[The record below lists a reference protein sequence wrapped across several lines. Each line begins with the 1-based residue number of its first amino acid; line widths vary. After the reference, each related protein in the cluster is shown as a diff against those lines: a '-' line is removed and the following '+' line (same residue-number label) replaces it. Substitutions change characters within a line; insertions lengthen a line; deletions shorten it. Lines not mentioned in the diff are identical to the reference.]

1 MKTINKIFL
10 VVCSLRVMMKS
21 CFNILLI
28 LSLTHSWSQE
38 VSSLYKTKKLA
49 VKDSIRIDSVSINPS
64 NFSISNLKN
73 ETIPFSSYTIDF
85 ENALLT
91 FNTRVQT
98 DSIKISYLS
107 YPQFLTKTYQ
117 ELDERIIVN
126 STGNLQNLYK
136 LSQPNSNRVTVPFD
150 GLASSGSISRGVTI
164 GNNQNSV
171 LNSELDLQISGKL
184 NDKVTLRASIQ
195 DSNIPLQESGYSQR
209 LDEFDQVFIEVFSE
223 RWRIRA
229 GDIDLKNS
237 QSYFSQFSKRIQGLS
252 LTANFKNED
261 SEFTSFA
268 AGALVRGQFSSS
280 QFVGQEGNQGP
291 YKLVGPNNELY
302 VLVVSGSETVYVN
315 GIPLERGATEDYI
328 IDYNAGEVIFN
339 ATYPITSEMRITV
352 DYQYSERNYS
362 RFIGYAGSHYK
373 NDKWTLGVSV
383 YNENDLKN
391 QPLQQ
396 SLNSEQVAILSNA
409 GDDTALMIAPSAT
422 PEAYNENRILY
433 KKSTENGVEFFEFS
447 NNPEDELYLVKF
459 TAVGSQQGNYK
470 IRSSNAI
477 SNIYEYVAPI
487 SGVKQGDFEPI
498 VQLVAPVKLQV
509 AVVNGAFKPN
519 EKTAVE
525 FEFATSKNDL
535 NLFSSVDDEND
546 TGVAGQLSIK
556 HQFLKTAGDWTLDL
570 TSDIDYIQSDFRM
583 IERLYRPEFNRDWNI
598 EAPLGNQ
605 IITDLGDQVFTVTGT
620 QFSHPE
626 KGALKYEFQHLN
638 YNKNYKGNR
647 HVFYSNL
654 NLERF
659 QFYSNSSLLET
670 DDIHLNSFF
679 YRSDNR
685 LKYSYNKGWSGVEFS
700 TEHNEKKDIEL
711 NQLDPISQKFQ
722 AYEVFTGIGDS
733 TKVFVKLGYM
743 HRTNDSLQKNRL
755 TKVNTSNTYY
765 LDSKWIQTQKTNLS
779 LYANYRV
786 FKSTNASAPLQK
798 SINSRLQYSQKL
810 ANNGIHWNTLFETNA
825 GRLPRQDFTY
835 VEVEPGQGSFVW
847 FDYNE
852 NGIQELEEFE
862 IAQFQDQA
870 TYVRVLLPN
879 QVYLRTHQN
888 KLSQSLTLNPI
899 QWANSPQA
907 SKRFW
912 SHFYNQTSLLID
924 RKDINNSA
932 SIRLNPFHSN
942 AEDQLALQ
950 SNFRNQLFYNR
961 GKQHYTVSYSYSESK
976 ARNTLSFGYVE
987 QETFSHQVNILH
999 KIKEQWLLSLQTN
1012 LDENFSASE
1021 NFSSKNFQLKES
1033 LLNPKVSYLLDDNK
1047 RFDVYYQY
1055 QNKKNSIGDMEQL
1068 TQEKYG
1074 VSFMLT
1080 QNQKAAI
1087 SGEFNYFSNEFSG
1100 ISNTP
1105 VAYQMMEGLQP
1116 GTNFTWSLI
1125 AQKKLTKFLDLNLN
1139 YFGRKS
1145 ETSRTIH
1152 TGTVQLKAYF

>member
-1 MKTINKIFL
+1 MKY
-10 VVCSLRVMMKS
+10 
-21 CFNILLI
+21 CFTILLLI
-28 LSLTHSWSQE
+28 SFTHSWSQE
-38 VSSLYKTKKLA
+38 VSSLYRTKKLA
-49 VKDSIRIDSVSINPS
+49 VSGILQIDSVSINPS
-64 NFSISNLKN
+64 NFSVSNLKN
-73 ETIPFSSYTIDF
+73 ETISPSLYTIDF

-91 FNTRVQT
+91 FPNTLET
-98 DSIKISYLS
+98 DSIVVTYLS
-107 YPQFLTKTYQ
+107 YPSFITKTYQ
-117 ELDERIIVN
+117 ELDEGIIVN
-126 STGNLQNLYK
+126 STGNLQKLYQ
-136 LSQPNSNRVTVPFD
+136 LSQPSSKRVVLPFD
-150 GLASSGSISRGVTI
+150 GLVSSGSISRGVTI

-195 DSNIPLQESGYSQR
+195 DSNIPLQESGYSQQ

-223 RWRIRA
+223 RWGIRA
-229 GDIDLKNS
+229 GDIDLEDT
-237 QSYFSQFSKRIQGLS
+237 QSYFSKFSKRVQGLS
-252 LTANFKNED
+252 LTTNFKNED
-261 SEFTSFA
+261 SEFTAFA
-268 AGALVRGQFSSS
+268 SGALVRGQFSSS

-315 GIPLERGATEDYI
+315 GIPLQRGATEDYI
-328 IDYNAGEVIFN
+328 IDYNAGELIFN
-339 ATYPITSEMRITV
+339 ATYPINSEMRITV

-362 RFIGYAGSHYK
+362 RFIGYAGSRYK
-373 NDKWTLGVSV
+373 NKKWTLGVSV

-409 GDDTALMIAPSAT
+409 GDDQTLMTAPSAT

-433 KKSTENGVEFFEFS
+433 QKVIDNGVEVFEFS
-447 NNPEDELYLVKF
+447 NNAEDELYLVNF
-459 TAVGSQQGNYK
+459 TAVGSMQGNYK
-470 IRSSNAI
+470 ITSSNAI

-487 SGVKQGDFEPI
+487 AGIKQGDFEPI

-519 EKTAVE
+519 EKTAIE
-525 FEFATSKNDL
+525 FEFAASKNDL
-535 NLFSSVDDEND
+535 NLYSSLDDEND
-546 TGVAGQLSIK
+546 TGVAGQLSID
-556 HQFLKTAGDWTLDL
+556 HQLLKTAGDWTLDV
-570 TSDIDYIQSDFRM
+570 TSDIDYVQSDFRT
-583 IERLYRPEFNRDWNI
+583 IQRLYRPEFNRDWNV
-598 EAPLGNQ
+598 EPLTGNQ
-605 IITDLGDQVFTVTGT
+605 SVPNLGDQVFAVAGAK
-620 QFSHPE
+620 FSHAQ
-626 KGALKYEFQHLN
+626 KGTFNYQFQHLN
-638 YNKNYKGNR
+638 YKDNYEGRR
-647 HVFYSNL
+647 HVLFTKL
-654 NLERF
+654 NLKRF
-659 QFYSNSSLLET
+659 QFYTNSSILET
-670 DDIHLNSFF
+670 DGFNSNSMF

-685 LKYSYNKGWSGVEFS
+685 LKYSYQKGWSGVKFS
-700 TEHNEKKDIEL
+700 TEHNEKKDVVL

-733 TKVFVKLGYM
+733 TKVFVKLGYI
-743 HRTNDSLQKNRL
+743 HRVNDSIQNNRL
-755 TKVNTSNTYY
+755 AKVNASDTYY
-765 LDSKWIQTQKTNLS
+765 LDSKWIQTQNTNLS

-786 FKSTNASAPLQK
+786 FKSTNASTATQK

-810 ANNGIHWNTLFETNA
+810 VNNLIHWNTLFETNA
-825 GRLPRQDFTY
+825 GRLPQQDFTY

-862 IAQFQDQA
+862 IAQFQDLA

-879 QVYLRTHQN
+879 QVYIPTHQN

-899 QWANSPQA
+899 QWANSTQA

-912 SHFYNQTSLLID
+912 SHFYNQTSFLID
-924 RKDINNSA
+924 RKDKNNSA
-932 SIRLNPFHSN
+932 SIRLNPFHSTS
-942 AEDQLALQ
+942 EDQLALQ

-961 GKQHYTVSYSYSESK
+961 GKQHYTVSYSYSESN
-976 ARNTLSFGYVE
+976 ARNVLSFGYVE
-987 QETFSHQVNILH
+987 QETFSHQLNFSHI
-999 KIKEQWLLSLQTN
+999 IQEQWLLNLQTN
-1012 LDENFSASE
+1012 LDKNKSASQ
-1021 NFSSKNFQLKES
+1021 NFSSKNYQLNET
-1033 LLNPKVSYLLDDNK
+1033 LLNPKLSYLLDDNK
-1047 RFDVYYQY
+1047 RFDVYYQH
-1055 QNKKNSIGDMEQL
+1055 QKKDNSIGGLEQL

-1074 VSFMLT
+1074 VSFTLT

-1087 SGEFNYFSNEFSG
+1087 TGEFNYFSNDFSG
-1100 ISNTP
+1100 NANTP

-1125 AQKKLTKFLDLNLN
+1125 AQKKLTKFLDLNIN

>member
-28 LSLTHSWSQE
+28 LSFTHSWSQE

-447 NNPEDELYLVKF
+447 NNPDDELFLVKF

-487 SGVKQGDFEPI
+487 AGVKQGDFEPI
-498 VQLVAPVKLQV
+498 VQLIAPVKLQV

-626 KGALKYEFQHLN
+626 KGALKYELQHLN

-670 DDIHLNSFF
+670 DDIHSNSFF

-743 HRTNDSLQKNRL
+743 HRTNDSLQKNSL

-987 QETFSHQVNILH
+987 QETFSHQLNFLH

-1055 QNKKNSIGDMEQL
+1055 QNKKNSIGYMEQL

>member
-1 MKTINKIFL
+1 M
-10 VVCSLRVMMKS
+10 
-21 CFNILLI
+21 
-28 LSLTHSWSQE
+28 
-38 VSSLYKTKKLA
+38 
-49 VKDSIRIDSVSINPS
+49 D
-64 NFSISNLKN
+64 
-73 ETIPFSSYTIDF
+73 
-85 ENALLT
+85 
-91 FNTRVQT
+91 T
-98 DSIKISYLS
+98 DSIVVTYLS
-107 YPQFLTKTYQ
+107 YPSFITKTYQ

-126 STGNLQNLYK
+126 STGNLQKLYQ
-136 LSQPNSNRVTVPFD
+136 LSQPSSKRVVLPFD
-150 GLASSGSISRGVTI
+150 GLVSSGSISRGVTI

-195 DSNIPLQESGYSQR
+195 DSNIPLQESGYSQQ

-223 RWRIRA
+223 RWGIRA
-229 GDIDLKNS
+229 GDIDLEDT
-237 QSYFSQFSKRIQGLS
+237 QSYFSKFSKRVQGLS
-252 LTANFKNED
+252 LTTNFKNED
-261 SEFTSFA
+261 SELTAFA
-268 AGALVRGQFSSS
+268 SGALVRGQFSTS

-362 RFIGYAGSHYK
+362 RFIGYAGSRYK
-373 NDKWTLGVSV
+373 NEKWTLGVSA

-409 GDDTALMIAPSAT
+409 GDDQTLMTAPSAT

-433 KKSTENGVEFFEFS
+433 KKITDNGVEVFEFS
-447 NNPEDELYLVKF
+447 NNAEDELYLVNF
-459 TAVGSQQGNYK
+459 TAVGSMQGNYK
-470 IRSSNAI
+470 ITSSNAI
-477 SNIYEYVAPI
+477 SNIYEYIAPVA
-487 SGVKQGDFEPI
+487 GVKQGAFEPI

-519 EKTAVE
+519 EKTAIE
-525 FEFATSKNDL
+525 FEFAASKNDL
-535 NLFSSVDDEND
+535 NLYSSLGDDNNI
-546 TGVAGQLSIK
+546 GVAGQLSMD
-556 HQFLKTAGDWTLDL
+556 HQLLQTAGSWTLDV
-570 TSDIDYIQSDFRM
+570 TSDIDYVQSDFRT
-583 IERLYRPEFNRDWNI
+583 IQRLYRPEFNRDWNV
-598 EAPLGNQ
+598 EPLTGNQ
-605 IITDLGDQVFTVTGT
+605 SVPNLGDQVFAVAGAK
-620 QFSHPE
+620 FSHAQ
-626 KGALKYEFQHLN
+626 KGTFNYQFQHLN
-638 YNKNYKGNR
+638 YKDNYEGSR
-647 HVFYSNL
+647 HVFFTKL

-659 QFYSNSSLLET
+659 QFYSNSSFLET
-670 DDIHLNSFF
+670 DGFNSNSMF
-679 YRSDNR
+679 YRSENR
-685 LKYSYNKGWSGVEFS
+685 LKYSYKKGWSGVKFS
-700 TEHNEKKDIEL
+700 TEHNEKKDVAL
-711 NQLDPISQKFQ
+711 NQLDPVSQKFQ

-743 HRTNDSLQKNRL
+743 HRINDSIQNNRL
-755 TKVNTSNTYY
+755 GKVNASDTYY
-765 LDSKWIQTQKTNLS
+765 LDSKWIQTQNTNLS

-786 FKSTNASAPLQK
+786 FKSTNVSTSTQK

-810 ANNGIHWNTLFETNA
+810 ANNLIYWNTLFETNA
-825 GRLPRQDFTY
+825 GRLPQQDFTY

-879 QVYLRTHQN
+879 QVYIRTHQN

-899 QWANSPQA
+899 QWANSTQA

-912 SHFYNQTSLLID
+912 SHFYNQTSFLID
-924 RKDINNSA
+924 RKDKNNSA
-932 SIRLNPFHSN
+932 SIRLNPFHSTE
-942 AEDQLALQ
+942 EDQLALQ

-961 GKQHYTVSYSYSESK
+961 GKQHYTVSYSYSESN
-976 ARNTLSFGYVE
+976 ARNVLSFGFVE
-987 QETFSHQVNILH
+987 QETFSHQFNFSH
-999 KIKEQWLLSLQTN
+999 KIQEQWLLNLQSN
-1012 LDENFSASE
+1012 LDKNKSASE
-1021 NFSSKNFQLKES
+1021 NFSSKNYQLNET
-1033 LLNPKVSYLLDDNK
+1033 LLNPKLSYLLDDNK
-1047 RFDVYYQY
+1047 RFDVYYQH
-1055 QNKKNSIGDMEQL
+1055 QKKDNAIGDLEQL

-1074 VSFMLT
+1074 VSFTLT

-1087 SGEFNYFSNEFSG
+1087 TGEFNYFSNDFSG
-1100 ISNTP
+1100 NANTP

>member
-1 MKTINKIFL
+1 
-10 VVCSLRVMMKS
+10 MMKY
-21 CFNILLI
+21 CFTILLI
-28 LSLTHSWSQE
+28 LSFAHSWSQE
-38 VSSLYKTKKLA
+38 ESSLYRTKTLP
-49 VKDSIRIDSVSINPS
+49 VKDSIQIDSVSINPS
-64 NFSISNLKN
+64 KFFISNLKN
-73 ETIPFSSYTIDF
+73 EVIPSSLYTIDF

-91 FNTRVQT
+91 FDTIVQT
-98 DSIKISYLS
+98 DSIKITYLS
-107 YPQFLTKTYQ
+107 YPRFLTKTYQ

-136 LSQPNSNRVTVPFD
+136 LSQPNSNRVMVPFD

-195 DSNIPLQESGYSQR
+195 DSNIPLQESGYSQQ

-237 QSYFSQFSKRIQGLS
+237 QSYFSQFSKRVQGLS
-252 LTANFKNED
+252 LITNFKNED
-261 SEFTSFA
+261 SEFTAFT
-268 AGALVRGQFSSS
+268 AGALVRGQFSTS

-291 YKLVGPNNELY
+291 YKLKGPNNELY

-315 GIPLERGATEDYI
+315 GIPLKRGANEDYI

-362 RFIGYAGSHYK
+362 RFIGYAGSRYK
-373 NDKWTLGVSV
+373 NEKWRLGVSV

-396 SLNSEQVAILSNA
+396 SLNSEQVEILSNA
-409 GDDTALMIAPSAT
+409 GDDPALMIAPSAI
-422 PEAYNENRILY
+422 PEVYNENRILY
-433 KKSTENGVEFFEFS
+433 KKSTNNGVEIFEFS
-447 NNPEDELYLVKF
+447 NNPEDELYLVNF
-459 TAVGSQQGNYK
+459 TAVGSQQGNYRIK
-470 IRSSNAI
+470 SSNAI
-477 SNIYEYVAPI
+477 SNIYEYIAPI

-509 AVVNGAFKPN
+509 AVVNGAFQPN
-519 EKTAVE
+519 EKTSVE
-525 FEFATSKNDL
+525 FEFAASNNDL
-535 NLFSSVDDEND
+535 NLYSSLGNEND

-556 HQFLKTAGDWTLDL
+556 HQLLKTVKNWVLDVN
-570 TSDIDYIQSDFRM
+570 SDIDYVQEDFRN
-583 IERLYRPEFNRDWNI
+583 IEGLYNPEFNRDWNI
-598 EAPLGNQ
+598 EAPVGNQ
-605 IITDLGDQVFTVTGT
+605 IVSDLGDQVFATAGA

-626 KGALKYEFQHLN
+626 KGELTYQFQHLN
-638 YNKNYKGNR
+638 YKNTYEGSR
-647 HVFYSNL
+647 QVVFTKL

-659 QFYSNSSLLET
+659 QIYSNSSLLET
-670 DDIHLNSFF
+670 DGLNSNSVF

-700 TEHNEKKDIEL
+700 TEHNEKKDVEL

-743 HRTNDSLQKNRL
+743 HRINDSLQNNRL
-755 TKVNTSNTYY
+755 SKVNTSNTYY

-786 FKSTNASAPLQK
+786 FKSTNTSAPLQK

-810 ANNGIHWNTLFETNA
+810 ANNGIYWNTLFETNA

-899 QWANSPQA
+899 QWVNSPQA
-907 SKRFW
+907 SKRFLA
-912 SHFYNQTSLLID
+912 HFYNQTSYLID
-924 RKDINNSA
+924 RKDINNST

-961 GKQHYTVSYSYSESK
+961 GKQHYTISYSYSESK

-987 QETFSHQVNILH
+987 QETFSHQLNFLH

-1012 LDENFSASE
+1012 LDKNFSASE
-1021 NFSSKNFQLKES
+1021 NFSSKNYQLKES

-1047 RFDVYYQY
+1047 RFDIYYQY
-1055 QNKKNSIGDMEQL
+1055 QNKNNSIGDMEQL

-1087 SGEFNYFSNEFSG
+1087 TGEFNYFSNEFSG
-1100 ISNTP
+1100 NSNTP

>member
-1 MKTINKIFL
+1 
-10 VVCSLRVMMKS
+10 MMKY
-21 CFNILLI
+21 CFTILLLI
-28 LSLTHSWSQE
+28 SFTHSWSQE
-38 VSSLYKTKKLA
+38 VSSLYRTKKLA
-49 VKDSIRIDSVSINPS
+49 VSGILQIDSVSINPS

-73 ETIPFSSYTIDF
+73 ETISPSLYTIDF

-91 FNTRVQT
+91 FPNTLET
-98 DSIKISYLS
+98 DSIVVTYLS
-107 YPQFLTKTYQ
+107 YPSFITKTYQ
-117 ELDERIIVN
+117 ELDEGIIVN
-126 STGNLQNLYK
+126 STGNLQKLYQ
-136 LSQPNSNRVTVPFD
+136 LSQPSSKRVVLPFD
-150 GLASSGSISRGVTI
+150 GLVSSGSISRGVTI

-195 DSNIPLQESGYSQR
+195 DSNIPLQESGYSQQ

-223 RWRIRA
+223 RWGIRA
-229 GDIDLKNS
+229 GDIDLEDT
-237 QSYFSQFSKRIQGLS
+237 QSYFSKFSKRVQGLS
-252 LTANFKNED
+252 LTTNFKNED
-261 SEFTSFA
+261 SEFTAFA
-268 AGALVRGQFSSS
+268 SGALVRGQFSSS

-315 GIPLERGATEDYI
+315 GIPLQRGATEDYI
-328 IDYNAGEVIFN
+328 IDYNAGELIFN
-339 ATYPITSEMRITV
+339 ATYPINSEMRITV

-362 RFIGYAGSHYK
+362 RFIGYAGSRYK
-373 NDKWTLGVSV
+373 NKKWTLGVSV

-409 GDDTALMIAPSAT
+409 GDDQTLMTAPSAT

-433 KKSTENGVEFFEFS
+433 QKVIDNGVEVFEFS
-447 NNPEDELYLVKF
+447 NNAEDELYLVNF
-459 TAVGSQQGNYK
+459 TAVGSMQGNYK
-470 IRSSNAI
+470 ITSSNAI

-487 SGVKQGDFEPI
+487 AGIKQGDFEPI

-519 EKTAVE
+519 EKTAIE
-525 FEFATSKNDL
+525 FEFAASKNDL
-535 NLFSSVDDEND
+535 NLYSSLDDEND
-546 TGVAGQLSIK
+546 TGVAGQLSID
-556 HQFLKTAGDWTLDL
+556 HQLLKTAGDWTLDV
-570 TSDIDYIQSDFRM
+570 TSDIDYVQSDFRT
-583 IERLYRPEFNRDWNI
+583 IQRLYRPEFNRDWNV
-598 EAPLGNQ
+598 EPLTGNQ
-605 IITDLGDQVFTVTGT
+605 SVPNLGDQVFAVAGAK
-620 QFSHPE
+620 FSHAQ
-626 KGALKYEFQHLN
+626 KGTFNYQFQHLN
-638 YNKNYKGNR
+638 YKDNYEGRR
-647 HVFYSNL
+647 HVLFTKL
-654 NLERF
+654 NLKRF
-659 QFYSNSSLLET
+659 QFYTNSSILET
-670 DDIHLNSFF
+670 DGFNSNSMF

-685 LKYSYNKGWSGVEFS
+685 LKYSYQKGWSGVKFS
-700 TEHNEKKDIEL
+700 TEHNEKKDVVL

-733 TKVFVKLGYM
+733 TKVFVKLGYI
-743 HRTNDSLQKNRL
+743 HRVNDSIQNNRL
-755 TKVNTSNTYY
+755 AKVNASDTYY
-765 LDSKWIQTQKTNLS
+765 LDSKWIQTQNTNLS

-786 FKSTNASAPLQK
+786 FKSTNASTATQK

-810 ANNGIHWNTLFETNA
+810 VNNLIHWNTLFETNA
-825 GRLPRQDFTY
+825 GRLPQQDFTY

-862 IAQFQDQA
+862 IAQFQDLA

-879 QVYLRTHQN
+879 QVYIPTHQN

-899 QWANSPQA
+899 QWANSTQA

-912 SHFYNQTSLLID
+912 SHFYNQTSFLID
-924 RKDINNSA
+924 RKDKNNSA
-932 SIRLNPFHSN
+932 SIRLNPFHSTE
-942 AEDQLALQ
+942 EDQLALQ

-961 GKQHYTVSYSYSESK
+961 GKQHYTVSYSYSESN
-976 ARNTLSFGYVE
+976 ARNVLSFGYVE
-987 QETFSHQVNILH
+987 QETFSHQLNFSHI
-999 KIKEQWLLSLQTN
+999 IQEQWLLNLQTN
-1012 LDENFSASE
+1012 LDKNKSASQ
-1021 NFSSKNFQLKES
+1021 NFSSKNYQLNET
-1033 LLNPKVSYLLDDNK
+1033 LLNPKLSYLLDDNK
-1047 RFDVYYQY
+1047 RFDVYYQH
-1055 QNKKNSIGDMEQL
+1055 QKKDNSIGGLEQL

-1074 VSFMLT
+1074 VSFTLT

-1087 SGEFNYFSNEFSG
+1087 TGEFNYFSNDFSG
-1100 ISNTP
+1100 NANTP

-1125 AQKKLTKFLDLNLN
+1125 AQKKLTKFLDLNIN

>member
-1 MKTINKIFL
+1 
-10 VVCSLRVMMKS
+10 MMKS

-28 LSLTHSWSQE
+28 LSFTHSWSQE

-433 KKSTENGVEFFEFS
+433 KKSTENGVDFFEFS
-447 NNPEDELYLVKF
+447 NNPDDELFLVKF

-535 NLFSSVDDEND
+535 NLYSSVDNEND

-556 HQFLKTAGDWTLDL
+556 HQFLKTAEDWTLDL
-570 TSDIDYIQSDFRM
+570 TSDIDYIQSDFRNM
-583 IERLYRPEFNRDWNI
+583 EGLYNPEFNRDWNI

-626 KGALKYEFQHLN
+626 KGALKYELQHLN

-670 DDIHLNSFF
+670 DDIHSNSFF

-786 FKSTNASAPLQK
+786 FKSTNASVPLQK

-899 QWANSPQA
+899 QWANLPQA

-987 QETFSHQVNILH
+987 QQTFSHQLNFLH

-1055 QNKKNSIGDMEQL
+1055 QNKKNSIGYMEQL

>member
-1 MKTINKIFL
+1 
-10 VVCSLRVMMKS
+10 MMKY
-21 CFNILLI
+21 CFTFLLLI
-28 LSLTHSWSQE
+28 SLTHSWSQE
-38 VSSLYKTKKLA
+38 VSSLYRTKKLA
-49 VKDSIRIDSVSINPS
+49 VSGILQIDSVSINPS

-73 ETIPFSSYTIDF
+73 ETISPSLYTIDF

-91 FNTRVQT
+91 FPNTLET
-98 DSIKISYLS
+98 DSIVVTYLS
-107 YPQFLTKTYQ
+107 YPSFITKTYQ
-117 ELDERIIVN
+117 ELDEGIIVN
-126 STGNLQNLYK
+126 STGNLQKLYQ
-136 LSQPNSNRVTVPFD
+136 LSQPSSKRVVLPFD
-150 GLASSGSISRGVTI
+150 GLVSSGSISRGVTI

-195 DSNIPLQESGYSQR
+195 DSNIPLQESGYSQQ

-223 RWRIRA
+223 RWGIRA
-229 GDIDLKNS
+229 GDIDLEDT
-237 QSYFSQFSKRIQGLS
+237 QSYFSKFSKRVQGLS
-252 LTANFKNED
+252 LTTNFKNED
-261 SEFTSFA
+261 SEFTAFA
-268 AGALVRGQFSSS
+268 SGALVRGQFSSS

-315 GIPLERGATEDYI
+315 GIPLQRGATEDYI
-328 IDYNAGEVIFN
+328 IDYNAGELIFN
-339 ATYPITSEMRITV
+339 ATYPINSEMRITV

-362 RFIGYAGSHYK
+362 RFIGYAGSRYK
-373 NDKWTLGVSV
+373 NKKWTLGVSV

-409 GDDTALMIAPSAT
+409 GDDQTLMTAPSAT

-433 KKSTENGVEFFEFS
+433 QKVIDNGVEVFEFS
-447 NNPEDELYLVKF
+447 NNAEDELYLVNF
-459 TAVGSQQGNYK
+459 TAVGSMQGNYK
-470 IRSSNAI
+470 ITSSNAI

-487 SGVKQGDFEPI
+487 AGIKQGDFEPI

-519 EKTAVE
+519 EKTAIE
-525 FEFATSKNDL
+525 FEFAASKNDL
-535 NLFSSVDDEND
+535 NLYSSLDDEND
-546 TGVAGQLSIK
+546 TGVAGQLSID
-556 HQFLKTAGDWTLDL
+556 HQLLKTAGDWTLDV
-570 TSDIDYIQSDFRM
+570 TSDIDYVQSDFRT
-583 IERLYRPEFNRDWNI
+583 IQRLYRPEFNRDWNV
-598 EAPLGNQ
+598 EPLTGNQ
-605 IITDLGDQVFTVTGT
+605 SVPNLGDQVFAVAGAK
-620 QFSHPE
+620 FSHAQ
-626 KGALKYEFQHLN
+626 KGTFNYQFQHLN
-638 YNKNYKGNR
+638 YKDNYEGRR
-647 HVFYSNL
+647 HVLFTKL
-654 NLERF
+654 NLKRF
-659 QFYSNSSLLET
+659 QFYTNSSILET
-670 DDIHLNSFF
+670 DGFNSNSMF

-685 LKYSYNKGWSGVEFS
+685 LKYSYQKGWSGVKFS
-700 TEHNEKKDIEL
+700 TEHNEKKDVVL

-733 TKVFVKLGYM
+733 TKVFVKLGYI
-743 HRTNDSLQKNRL
+743 HRVNDSIQNNRL
-755 TKVNTSNTYY
+755 AKVNASDTYY
-765 LDSKWIQTQKTNLS
+765 LDSKWIQTQNTNLS

-786 FKSTNASAPLQK
+786 FKSTNASTATQK

-810 ANNGIHWNTLFETNA
+810 VNNLIHWNTLFETNA
-825 GRLPRQDFTY
+825 GRLPQQDFTY

-862 IAQFQDQA
+862 IAQFQDLA

-879 QVYLRTHQN
+879 QVYIPTHQN

-899 QWANSPQA
+899 QWANSTQA

-912 SHFYNQTSLLID
+912 SHFYNQTSFLID
-924 RKDINNSA
+924 RKDKNNSA
-932 SIRLNPFHSN
+932 SIRLNPFHSTS
-942 AEDQLALQ
+942 EDQLALQ

-961 GKQHYTVSYSYSESK
+961 GKQHYTVSYSYSESN
-976 ARNTLSFGYVE
+976 ARNVLSFGYVE
-987 QETFSHQVNILH
+987 QETFSHQLNFSHI
-999 KIKEQWLLSLQTN
+999 IQEQWLLNLQTN
-1012 LDENFSASE
+1012 LDKNKSASQ
-1021 NFSSKNFQLKES
+1021 NFSSKNYQLNET
-1033 LLNPKVSYLLDDNK
+1033 LLNPKLSYLLDDNK
-1047 RFDVYYQY
+1047 RFDVYYQH
-1055 QNKKNSIGDMEQL
+1055 QKKDNSIGGLEQL

-1074 VSFMLT
+1074 VSFTLT

-1087 SGEFNYFSNEFSG
+1087 TGEFNYFSNDFSG
-1100 ISNTP
+1100 NANTP

-1125 AQKKLTKFLDLNLN
+1125 AQKKLTKFLDLNIN

>member
-1 MKTINKIFL
+1 
-10 VVCSLRVMMKS
+10 MMKY
-21 CFNILLI
+21 CFTFLLLI
-28 LSLTHSWSQE
+28 FFTFSWSQE
-38 VSSLYKTKKLA
+38 VSSLYRIKKVA
-49 VKDSIRIDSVSINPS
+49 VKDSIQIDSVSINPS
-64 NFSISNLKN
+64 SFSISNLNN
-73 ETIPFSSYTIDF
+73 EPISPSLYTIDF
-85 ENALLT
+85 ENALLRFQKT
-91 FNTRVQT
+91 VNT
-98 DSIKISYLS
+98 DSIKVAYLS
-107 YPQFLTKTYQ
+107 YPPFITKTYQ

-126 STGNLQNLYK
+126 STGNLQKLYK
-136 LSQPNSNRVTVPFD
+136 LSQPSSKRVVVPFD
-150 GLASSGSISRGVTI
+150 GFASSGSISRGVTI

-195 DSNIPLQESGYSQR
+195 DSNIPLQESGYSQQ
-209 LDEFDQVFIEVFSE
+209 LDEFDQVFIEVFSD
-223 RWRIRA
+223 RWGIRA
-229 GDIDLKNS
+229 GDIDLEDT
-237 QSYFSQFSKRIQGLS
+237 QSYFSKFSKRVQGLS
-252 LTANFKNED
+252 LTSNFKNED
-261 SEFTSFA
+261 SEFTAFA
-268 AGALVRGQFSSS
+268 SGALVRGQFSSS

-315 GIPLERGATEDYI
+315 GIPLQRGATEDYI
-328 IDYNAGEVIFN
+328 IDYNAGEIIFN

-362 RFIGYAGSHYK
+362 RFVGYAGSRYK
-373 NDKWTLGVSV
+373 NEKWTLGVSV

-396 SLNSEQVAILSNA
+396 SLNSEQVANLSNA
-409 GDDTALMIAPSAT
+409 GDDQTLMTAPSAT

-433 KKSTENGVEFFEFS
+433 KKTIDNGVEVFEFS
-447 NNPEDELYLVKF
+447 NNAEDELYLVNF
-459 TAVGSQQGNYK
+459 TAVGAQQGNYR
-470 IRSSNAI
+470 ITSSNAI
-477 SNIYEYVAPI
+477 SNIYEYIAPI
-487 SGVKQGDFEPI
+487 AGVRQGGFDPI

-519 EKTAVE
+519 EKTSVG
-525 FEFATSKNDL
+525 FEFSASKNDL
-535 NLFSSVDDEND
+535 NLYSSLGDENNI
-546 TGVAGQLSIK
+546 GVAGQLSID
-556 HQFLKTAGDWTLDL
+556 HQLLKTAGGWALDV
-570 TSDIDYIQSDFRM
+570 TSDIDYIQSDFRT
-583 IERLYRPEFNRDWNI
+583 IQRLYKPEFNRDWNV
-598 EAPLGNQ
+598 EMPSGNQ
-605 IITDLGDQVFTVTGT
+605 IISNLGDQVFAVAGA
-620 QFSHPE
+620 QFLHPE
-626 KGALKYEFQHLN
+626 KGALNYQFQHLN
-638 YNKNYKGNR
+638 YKDNYEGSR
-647 HVFYSNL
+647 HVLFTKL
-654 NLERF
+654 NLDSF
-659 QFYSNSSLLET
+659 QFYSNSSFLET
-670 DDIHLNSFF
+670 DGFTSNSTF

-685 LKYSYNKGWSGVEFS
+685 LKYSYKKGWSGVKFS
-700 TEHNEKKDIEL
+700 TEHNKKKDVEL
-711 NQLDPISQKFQ
+711 NQLDPVSQKFQ
-722 AYEVFTGIGDS
+722 AYEVFTGVGDS

-743 HRTNDSLQKNRL
+743 HRINDSLQNNRL
-755 TKVNTSNTYY
+755 AKVNASNTYY
-765 LDSKWIQTQKTNLS
+765 LDSKWIQTQNTNLS

-786 FKSTNASAPLQK
+786 FKSTNTSIATQK

-825 GRLPRQDFTY
+825 GRLPQQDFTY

-879 QVYLRTHQN
+879 QVYIRTHQN

-899 QWANSPQA
+899 QWSNSPEA

-912 SHFYNQTSLLID
+912 SHFYNQTSFLID
-924 RKDINNSA
+924 RKDKNNSA
-932 SIRLNPFHSN
+932 SIRLNPFHSI

-961 GKQHYTVSYSYSESK
+961 GKQHYTVSYSYSDSNT
-976 ARNTLSFGYVE
+976 RNVLSFGYVE
-987 QETFSHQVNILH
+987 QNMLSHQINFLH
-999 KIKEQWLLSLQTN
+999 KIQEQWLLSLESN
-1012 LDENFSASE
+1012 LDKISSASE
-1021 NFSSKNFQLKES
+1021 NFSSKNYQLNET
-1033 LLNPKVSYLLDDNK
+1033 LLNPKLSYLLDDNK

-1055 QNKKNSIGDMEQL
+1055 QKKDNTIGDLEQL

-1074 VSFMLT
+1074 VSFTLT

-1087 SGEFNYFSNEFSG
+1087 TGEFNYFSNEFSG
-1100 ISNTP
+1100 NANTP

>member
-1 MKTINKIFL
+1 
-10 VVCSLRVMMKS
+10 
-21 CFNILLI
+21 
-28 LSLTHSWSQE
+28 
-38 VSSLYKTKKLA
+38 VSSLYRTKKLA
-49 VKDSIRIDSVSINPS
+49 VSGILQIDSVSINPS
-64 NFSISNLKN
+64 NFSVSNLKN
-73 ETIPFSSYTIDF
+73 ETISPSLYTIDF

-91 FNTRVQT
+91 FPNTLET
-98 DSIKISYLS
+98 DSIVVTYLS
-107 YPQFLTKTYQ
+107 YPSFITKTYQ
-117 ELDERIIVN
+117 ELDEGIIVN
-126 STGNLQNLYK
+126 STGNLQKLYQ
-136 LSQPNSNRVTVPFD
+136 LSQPSSKRVVLPFD
-150 GLASSGSISRGVTI
+150 GLVSSGSISRGVTI

-195 DSNIPLQESGYSQR
+195 DSNIPLQESGYSQQ

-223 RWRIRA
+223 RWGIRA
-229 GDIDLKNS
+229 GDIDLEDT
-237 QSYFSQFSKRIQGLS
+237 QSYFSKFSKRVQGLS
-252 LTANFKNED
+252 LTTNFKNED
-261 SEFTSFA
+261 SEFTAFA
-268 AGALVRGQFSSS
+268 SGALVRGQFSSS

-315 GIPLERGATEDYI
+315 GIPLQRGATEDYI
-328 IDYNAGEVIFN
+328 IDYNAGELIFN
-339 ATYPITSEMRITV
+339 ATYPINSEMRITV

-362 RFIGYAGSHYK
+362 RFIGYAGSRYK
-373 NDKWTLGVSV
+373 NKKWTLGVSV

-409 GDDTALMIAPSAT
+409 GDDQTLMTAPSAT

-433 KKSTENGVEFFEFS
+433 QKVIDNGVEVFEFS
-447 NNPEDELYLVKF
+447 NNAEDELYLVNF
-459 TAVGSQQGNYK
+459 TAVGSMQGNYK
-470 IRSSNAI
+470 ITSSNAI

-487 SGVKQGDFEPI
+487 AGIKQGDFEPI

-519 EKTAVE
+519 EKTAIE
-525 FEFATSKNDL
+525 FEFAASKNDL
-535 NLFSSVDDEND
+535 NLYSSLDDEND
-546 TGVAGQLSIK
+546 TGVAGQLSID
-556 HQFLKTAGDWTLDL
+556 HQLLKTAGDWTLDV
-570 TSDIDYIQSDFRM
+570 TSDIDYVQSDFRT
-583 IERLYRPEFNRDWNI
+583 IQRLYRPEFNRDWNV
-598 EAPLGNQ
+598 EPLTGNQ
-605 IITDLGDQVFTVTGT
+605 SVPNLGDQVFAVAGAK
-620 QFSHPE
+620 FSHAQ
-626 KGALKYEFQHLN
+626 KGTFNYQFQHLN
-638 YNKNYKGNR
+638 YKDNYEGRR
-647 HVFYSNL
+647 HVLFTKL
-654 NLERF
+654 NLKRF
-659 QFYSNSSLLET
+659 QFYTNSSILET
-670 DDIHLNSFF
+670 DGFNSNSMF

-685 LKYSYNKGWSGVEFS
+685 LKYSYQKGWSGVKFS
-700 TEHNEKKDIEL
+700 TEHNEKKDVVL

-733 TKVFVKLGYM
+733 TKVFVKLGYI
-743 HRTNDSLQKNRL
+743 HRVNDSIQNNRL
-755 TKVNTSNTYY
+755 AKVNASDTYY
-765 LDSKWIQTQKTNLS
+765 LDSKWIQTQNTNLS

-786 FKSTNASAPLQK
+786 FKSTNASTATQK
-798 SINSRLQYSQKL
+798 SINSRFQYSQKL
-810 ANNGIHWNTLFETNA
+810 VNNLIHWNTLFETNA
-825 GRLPRQDFTY
+825 GRLPQQDFTY

-862 IAQFQDQA
+862 IAQFQDLA

-879 QVYLRTHQN
+879 QVYIPTHQN

-899 QWANSPQA
+899 QWANSTQA

-912 SHFYNQTSLLID
+912 SHFYNQTSFLID
-924 RKDINNSA
+924 RKDKNNSA
-932 SIRLNPFHSN
+932 SIRLNPFHSTS
-942 AEDQLALQ
+942 EDQLALQ

-961 GKQHYTVSYSYSESK
+961 GKQHYTVSYSYSESN
-976 ARNTLSFGYVE
+976 ARNVLSFGYVE
-987 QETFSHQVNILH
+987 QETFSHQLNFSHI
-999 KIKEQWLLSLQTN
+999 IQEQWLLNLQTN
-1012 LDENFSASE
+1012 LDKNKSASQ
-1021 NFSSKNFQLKES
+1021 NFSSKNYQLNET
-1033 LLNPKVSYLLDDNK
+1033 LLNPKLSYLLDDNK
-1047 RFDVYYQY
+1047 RFDVYYQH
-1055 QNKKNSIGDMEQL
+1055 QKKDNSIGGLEQL

-1074 VSFMLT
+1074 VSFTLT

-1087 SGEFNYFSNEFSG
+1087 TGEFNYFSNDFSG
-1100 ISNTP
+1100 NANTP

-1125 AQKKLTKFLDLNLN
+1125 AQKKLTKFLDLNIN

>member
-1 MKTINKIFL
+1 
-10 VVCSLRVMMKS
+10 MMKY
-21 CFNILLI
+21 CFTFLLLI
-28 LSLTHSWSQE
+28 SLTHSWSQE
-38 VSSLYKTKKLA
+38 VSSLYRKKILA
-49 VKDSIRIDSVSINPS
+49 VSDTLQIDSVSINPS

-73 ETIPFSSYTIDF
+73 ETISPSLYTIDF

-91 FNTRVQT
+91 FPNTVDT
-98 DSIKISYLS
+98 DSIVVTYLS
-107 YPQFLTKTYQ
+107 YPSFITKTYQ

-126 STGNLQNLYK
+126 STGNLQKLYQ
-136 LSQPNSNRVTVPFD
+136 LSQPSSKRVVLPFD
-150 GLASSGSISRGVTI
+150 GLVSSGSISRGVTI

-195 DSNIPLQESGYSQR
+195 DSNIPLQESGYSQQ

-223 RWRIRA
+223 RWGIRA
-229 GDIDLKNS
+229 GDIDLEDT
-237 QSYFSQFSKRIQGLS
+237 QSYFSKFSKRVQGLS
-252 LTANFKNED
+252 LTTNFKNED
-261 SEFTSFA
+261 SELTAFA
-268 AGALVRGQFSSS
+268 SGALVRGQFSTS

-362 RFIGYAGSHYK
+362 RFIGYAGSRYK
-373 NDKWTLGVSV
+373 NEKWTLGVSA

-409 GDDTALMIAPSAT
+409 GDDQTLMTAPSAT

-433 KKSTENGVEFFEFS
+433 KKITDNGVEVFEFS
-447 NNPEDELYLVKF
+447 NNAEDELYLVNF
-459 TAVGSQQGNYK
+459 TAVGSMQGNYK
-470 IRSSNAI
+470 ITSSNAI
-477 SNIYEYVAPI
+477 SNIYEYIAPVA
-487 SGVKQGDFEPI
+487 GVKQGAFEPI

-519 EKTAVE
+519 EKTAIE
-525 FEFATSKNDL
+525 FEFAASKNDL
-535 NLFSSVDDEND
+535 NLYSSLGDDNNI
-546 TGVAGQLSIK
+546 GVAGQLSMD
-556 HQFLKTAGDWTLDL
+556 HQLLQTAGSWTLDV
-570 TSDIDYIQSDFRM
+570 TSDIDYVQSDFRT
-583 IERLYRPEFNRDWNI
+583 IQRLYRPEFNRDWNV
-598 EAPLGNQ
+598 EPLTGNQ
-605 IITDLGDQVFTVTGT
+605 SVPNLGDQVFAVAGAK
-620 QFSHPE
+620 FSHAQ
-626 KGALKYEFQHLN
+626 KGTFNYQFQHLN
-638 YNKNYKGNR
+638 YKDNYEGSR
-647 HVFYSNL
+647 HVFFTKL

-659 QFYSNSSLLET
+659 QFYSNSSFLET
-670 DDIHLNSFF
+670 DGFNSNSMF
-679 YRSDNR
+679 YRSENR
-685 LKYSYNKGWSGVEFS
+685 LKYSYKKGWSGVKFS
-700 TEHNEKKDIEL
+700 TEHNEKKDVAL
-711 NQLDPISQKFQ
+711 NQLDPVSQKFQ

-743 HRTNDSLQKNRL
+743 HRINDSIQNNRL
-755 TKVNTSNTYY
+755 GKVNASDTYY
-765 LDSKWIQTQKTNLS
+765 LDSKWIQTQNTNLS

-786 FKSTNASAPLQK
+786 FKSTNVSTSTQK

-810 ANNGIHWNTLFETNA
+810 ANNLIYWNTLFETNA
-825 GRLPRQDFTY
+825 GRLPQQDFTY

-879 QVYLRTHQN
+879 QVYIRTHQN

-899 QWANSPQA
+899 QWANSTQA

-912 SHFYNQTSLLID
+912 SHFYNQTSFLID
-924 RKDINNSA
+924 RKDKNNSA
-932 SIRLNPFHSN
+932 SIRLNPFHSTE
-942 AEDQLALQ
+942 EDQLALQ

-961 GKQHYTVSYSYSESK
+961 GKQHYTVSYSYSESN
-976 ARNTLSFGYVE
+976 ARNVLSFGFVE
-987 QETFSHQVNILH
+987 QETFSHQFNFSH
-999 KIKEQWLLSLQTN
+999 KIQEQWLLNLQSN
-1012 LDENFSASE
+1012 LDKNKSASE
-1021 NFSSKNFQLKES
+1021 NFSSKNYQLNET
-1033 LLNPKVSYLLDDNK
+1033 LLNPKLSYLLDDNK
-1047 RFDVYYQY
+1047 RFDVYYQH
-1055 QNKKNSIGDMEQL
+1055 QKKDNAIGDLEQL

-1074 VSFMLT
+1074 VSFTLT

-1087 SGEFNYFSNEFSG
+1087 TGEFNYFSNDFSG
-1100 ISNTP
+1100 NANTP

>member
-1 MKTINKIFL
+1 
-10 VVCSLRVMMKS
+10 MMKY
-21 CFNILLI
+21 CFTILLLI
-28 LSLTHSWSQE
+28 SFTHSWSQE
-38 VSSLYKTKKLA
+38 VSSLYRTKKLA
-49 VKDSIRIDSVSINPS
+49 VSGILQIDSVSINPS

-73 ETIPFSSYTIDF
+73 ETISPSLYTIDF
-85 ENALLT
+85 ENALLKFHT
-91 FNTRVQT
+91 TVGT
-98 DSIKISYLS
+98 DSIVVTYLS
-107 YPQFLTKTYQ
+107 YPSFITKTYQ
-117 ELDERIIVN
+117 ELDEGIIVN
-126 STGNLQNLYK
+126 STGNLQKLYQ
-136 LSQPNSNRVTVPFD
+136 LSQPSSKRVVLPFD
-150 GLASSGSISRGVTI
+150 GLVSSGSISRGVTI

-195 DSNIPLQESGYSQR
+195 DSNIPLQESGYSQQ

-223 RWRIRA
+223 RWGIRA
-229 GDIDLKNS
+229 GDIDLEDT
-237 QSYFSQFSKRIQGLS
+237 QSYFSKFSKRVQGLS
-252 LTANFKNED
+252 LTTNFKNED
-261 SEFTSFA
+261 SEFTAFA
-268 AGALVRGQFSSS
+268 SGALVRGQFSSS

-315 GIPLERGATEDYI
+315 GIPLQRGATEDYI
-328 IDYNAGEVIFN
+328 IDYNAGELIFN
-339 ATYPITSEMRITV
+339 ATYPINSEMRITV

-362 RFIGYAGSHYK
+362 RFIGYAGSRYK
-373 NDKWTLGVSV
+373 NKKWTLGVSV

-409 GDDTALMIAPSAT
+409 GDDQTLMTAPSAT

-433 KKSTENGVEFFEFS
+433 QKVIDNGVEVFEFS
-447 NNPEDELYLVKF
+447 NNAEDELYLVNF
-459 TAVGSQQGNYK
+459 TAVGSMQGNYK
-470 IRSSNAI
+470 ITSSNAI

-487 SGVKQGDFEPI
+487 AGIKQGDFEPI

-519 EKTAVE
+519 EKTAIE
-525 FEFATSKNDL
+525 FEFAASKNDL
-535 NLFSSVDDEND
+535 NLYSSLDDEND
-546 TGVAGQLSIK
+546 TGVAGQLSID
-556 HQFLKTAGDWTLDL
+556 HQLLKTAGDWTLDV
-570 TSDIDYIQSDFRM
+570 TSDIDYVQSDFRT
-583 IERLYRPEFNRDWNI
+583 IQRLYRPEFNRDWNV
-598 EAPLGNQ
+598 EPLTGNQ
-605 IITDLGDQVFTVTGT
+605 SVPNLGDQVFAVAGAK
-620 QFSHPE
+620 FSHAQ
-626 KGALKYEFQHLN
+626 KGTFNYQFQHLN
-638 YNKNYKGNR
+638 YKDNYEGRR
-647 HVFYSNL
+647 HVLFTKL
-654 NLERF
+654 NLKRF
-659 QFYSNSSLLET
+659 QFYTNSSILET
-670 DDIHLNSFF
+670 DGFNSNSMF

-685 LKYSYNKGWSGVEFS
+685 LKYSYQKGWSGVKFS
-700 TEHNEKKDIEL
+700 TEHNEKKDVVL

-733 TKVFVKLGYM
+733 TKVFVKLGYI
-743 HRTNDSLQKNRL
+743 HRVNDSIQNNRL
-755 TKVNTSNTYY
+755 AKVNASDTYY
-765 LDSKWIQTQKTNLS
+765 LDSKWIQTQNTNLS

-786 FKSTNASAPLQK
+786 FKSTNASTATQK

-810 ANNGIHWNTLFETNA
+810 VNNLIHWNTLFETNA
-825 GRLPRQDFTY
+825 GRLPQQDFTY

-862 IAQFQDQA
+862 IAQFQDLA

-879 QVYLRTHQN
+879 QVYIPTHQN

-899 QWANSPQA
+899 QWANSTQA

-912 SHFYNQTSLLID
+912 SHFYNQTSFLID
-924 RKDINNSA
+924 RKDKNNSA
-932 SIRLNPFHSN
+932 SIRLNPFHSTS
-942 AEDQLALQ
+942 EDQLALQ

-961 GKQHYTVSYSYSESK
+961 GKQHYTVSYSYSESN
-976 ARNTLSFGYVE
+976 ARNVLSFGYVE
-987 QETFSHQVNILH
+987 QETFSHQLNFSHI
-999 KIKEQWLLSLQTN
+999 IQEQWLLNLQTN
-1012 LDENFSASE
+1012 LDKNKSASQ
-1021 NFSSKNFQLKES
+1021 NFSSKNYQLNET
-1033 LLNPKVSYLLDDNK
+1033 LLNPKLSYLLDDNK
-1047 RFDVYYQY
+1047 RFDVYYQH
-1055 QNKKNSIGDMEQL
+1055 QKKDNSIGGLEQL

-1074 VSFMLT
+1074 VSFTLT

-1087 SGEFNYFSNEFSG
+1087 TGEFNYFSNDFSG
-1100 ISNTP
+1100 NANTP

-1125 AQKKLTKFLDLNLN
+1125 AQKKLTKFLDLNIN